1 LAKLLG
7 KSLSWIRLRVQI
19 IWALLSNAYIV
30 GFLNGKIYQ
39 GNLKSVCV
47 PGLNCY
53 ACPGALGSC
62 PIGSLQAVFNSSSHT
77 VSTYVAGTVISFG
90 AIFGRFNCGWL
101 CPFGLLQDLLYAIPL
116 PKKVKKIRVVSGERI
131 LRTLRYVIL
140 VLLVIILPMMIT
152 DTFGQGSP
160 WFCKWVCPSG
170 TLSGLLL
177 LLGNPTLRGALGWL
191 FAWKNVIL
199 ITIVLLSLLIWRP
212 FCRYICPLGAIY
224 GLFNP
229 VALYRFKIDTGAC
242 TKCTICQKTCK
253 MDIPVYNTPNSPDC
267 VRCGACIQACPHH
280 AILHGKE
287 VFTNRDVVENA

>member
-1 LAKLLG
+1 MAKLLG

-160 WFCKWVCPSG
+160 WFCKWVCPS
-170 TLSGLLL
+170 
-177 LLGNPTLRGALGWL
+177 
-191 FAWKNVIL
+191 
-199 ITIVLLSLLIWRP
+199 
-212 FCRYICPLGAIY
+212 
-224 GLFNP
+224 
-229 VALYRFKIDTGAC
+229 
-242 TKCTICQKTCK
+242 
-253 MDIPVYNTPNSPDC
+253 
-267 VRCGACIQACPHH
+267 
-280 AILHGKE
+280 
-287 VFTNRDVVENA
+287 